1 MLKDHLGSPSLIMSK
16 TAQVEQT
23 LDFDPWGARRT
34 TNWAAMGSTEL
45 TNTFFKNHSVSNSV
59 GTDSLTSRGFTG
71 HEMLDEVGVIHMNG
85 RIYDAKLA
93 RFLQADPHIQAPY
106 DTQSLN
112 RYSYTRNNPLN
123 ATDPTGY
130 FFSLIVGL
138 IAVLAEVE
146 LIVAVVM
153 VGTAAFFETLAMGG
167 SFGDA
172 LLAGFTSAA
181 LTFAG
186 GKFLG
191 DKILTGLEAFKLG
204 VIGGI
209 GSVLQGGKFGHGFI
223 SSGAG
228 SFIGAKIGGFVKG
241 AETAL
246 RNTGTFLA
254 KVTLGGAISKATG
267 GKFANGAGFA
277 AFSAAVS
284 YAAISNEVPVSA
296 SKQKQPETLQEKA
309 DRAAMDKLDK
319 YNPKSIAENNEY
331 AGLVYKSEGGVIGA
345 TDAIAGSGCNPVGSC
360 SNPFDAEHLLPNK
373 ATVIGDYHTHGVTN
387 VEGTDIFSVDDV
399 LRVDAISQQNSN
411 FSGSYMSNGRGE
423 VYFYSSENTLTNFE
437 RNIEFVNPMKI
448 RNNSRFVGGISK

>member
-1 MLKDHLGSPSLIMSK
+1 
-16 TAQVEQT
+16 
-23 LDFDPWGARRT
+23 
-34 TNWAAMGSTEL
+34 
-45 TNTFFKNHSVSNSV
+45 
-59 GTDSLTSRGFTG
+59 
-71 HEMLDEVGVIHMNG
+71 MNG

-284 YAAISNEVPVSA
+284 YASMPTDSKSHKDHSTDDPDDASHNFDVEDMGWDLETENGVLKGEVTYSCANSVSQCHDAAKQVLSVNENE
-296 SKQKQPETLQEKA
+296 KIDITLKWV
-309 DRAAMDKLDK
+309 DRNGDITIEHVDSINTDSQGRVTAANFKRGRRSWFGFGK
-319 YNPKSIAENNEY
+319 
-331 AGLVYKSEGGVIGA
+331 
-345 TDAIAGSGCNPVGSC
+345 PVGS
-360 SNPFDAEHLLPNK
+360 K
-373 ATVIGDYHTHGVTN
+373 ITVVNGYTNSPGVILHEFGHALGAPHQFNT
-387 VEGTDIFSVDDV
+387 TKSVMSYARDS
-399 LRVDAISQQNSN
+399 RTN
-411 FSGSYMSNGRGE
+411 FSSQE
-423 VYFYSSENTLTNFE
+423 VQRILGAYE
-437 RNIEFVNPMKI
+437 
-448 RNNSRFVGGISK
+448 